1 MNKKVVLFVVLCY
14 VLEMSVKC
22 YNFEFLIFYDYWEM
36 RFLVYLVGFDVNGRI
51 WMWMW
56 IYKEKYLIILLDIGI

>member
-22 YNFEFLIFYDYWEM
+22 YNFEFLIFYDY
-36 RFLVYLVGFDVNGRI
+36 YLVGFNVDGRM

-56 IYKEKYLIILLDIGI
+56 IYKEKYIIILLDIGI